1 MHSGWCIGIES
12 PPALALLVNKLIYYA
27 RQAWL
32 YESLPAS
39 TPGACLLGG
48 GGGRGGGKL
57 RAPEPALEPR
67 ANPCKADSVPSPSE
81 MGLHL
86 LTRVE
91 GEASSRRQTSRVGV
105 LSWASFVMIWTGLK
119 QATSCSG
126 RLWLSCTLAN
136 VGELWQG
143 RAFSASWI
151 WEGYSKITKD
161 FFFFFFFPLLSG
173 FDVSVSKFAQCSP
186 FRLRP
191 FLLPV
196 SLKAQ
201 STPYS
206 SGPSEPPQILL
217 SDASLQLS
225 KHAQQR

>member
-1 MHSGWCIGIES
+1 MTE
-12 PPALALLVNKLIYYA
+12 
-27 RQAWL
+27 L
-32 YESLPAS
+32 Y
-39 TPGACLLGG
+39 LGQCWRAVAG
-48 GGGRGGGKL
+48 QSFLSQLKMRGLFLDNDG
-57 RAPEPALEPR
+57 
-67 ANPCKADSVPSPSE
+67 
-81 MGLHL
+81 
-86 LTRVE
+86 
-91 GEASSRRQTSRVGV
+91 
-105 LSWASFVMIWTGLK
+105 
-119 QATSCSG
+119 
-126 RLWLSCTLAN
+126 
-136 VGELWQG
+136 
-143 RAFSASWI
+143 
-151 WEGYSKITKD
+151 